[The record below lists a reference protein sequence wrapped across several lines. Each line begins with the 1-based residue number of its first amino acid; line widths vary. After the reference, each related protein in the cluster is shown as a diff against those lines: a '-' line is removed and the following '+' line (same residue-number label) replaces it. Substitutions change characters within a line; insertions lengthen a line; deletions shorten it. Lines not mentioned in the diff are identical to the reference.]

1 MRLLLDTHIF
11 LWYVN
16 DSPRLKPSA
25 SAAIQSADEVHV
37 SVASLW
43 EIWIKISKGALQRR
57 SLTQLADGS
66 GFQLLA
72 VSERHAEA
80 VATLPRLHK
89 DPFDHMLLAQAL
101 VEDLTLVTHDDVL
114 ARYGVPVLLV

>member
-1 MRLLLDTHIF
+1 M
-11 LWYVN
+11 
-16 DSPRLKPSA
+16 
-25 SAAIQSADEVHV
+25 
-37 SVASLW
+37 
-43 EIWIKISKGALQRR
+43 
-57 SLTQLADGS
+57 
-66 GFQLLA
+66 LA

-114 ARYGVPVLLV
+114 AQYGVPVLLV